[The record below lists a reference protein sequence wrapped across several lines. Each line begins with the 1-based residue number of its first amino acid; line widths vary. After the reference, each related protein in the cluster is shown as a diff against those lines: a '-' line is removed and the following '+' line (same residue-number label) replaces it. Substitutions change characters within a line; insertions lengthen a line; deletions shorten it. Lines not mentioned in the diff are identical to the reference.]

1 MSIKEIQ
8 KKYNISKDKAYE
20 LRSVYIQYPNEH
32 DYKSQSG
39 NDAYDKGIIYTLKEE
54 ITPTPKDDHWFSYL
68 YKVIDWCALNVLK
81 AKDKG

>member
-1 MSIKEIQ
+1 MDVEIQNMSIKEIQ

-39 NDAYDKGIIYTLKEE
+39 NDAYDKGKIYTLKEE
-54 ITPTPKDDHWFSYL
+54 ITPTPKEEEYFKRVWCQ
-68 YKVIDWCALNVLK
+68 KVIK
-81 AKDKG
+81 KDKT